1 MSRSAQPKTAESP
14 VLPPEPPAEA
24 EVIVAEEEPQGEPE
38 TATAAAPSQDDL
50 LQIIRELKS
59 RLDRVEGRQEESFP
73 DDDKLFIAKDRG
85 RVWEDRV
92 IDPATKSYVDVQR
105 VQTAFY
111 GPFLSQEAISAYI
124 SAKGKKRDGAYM
136 EWEDIRTVTGR
147 EKREIEARERA
158 ALDGSEPRRGGYFA
172 R

>member
-24 EVIVAEEEPQGEPE
+24 EVIVAEEEPQGEPVPA
-38 TATAAAPSQDDL
+38 ATAASQDDL

-92 IDPATKSYVDVQR
+92 IDPVTKSYVDVQR

-124 SAKGKKRDGAYM
+124 SAKGKKREGAYM